1 VHAQPASSGRTRIRV
16 RREGRFRRRRFTAV
30 ALPTLAIAAAAGVGL
45 AGAADPPLDTR
56 IDSAQSDAD
65 QLEQRA
71 SAQAARLGELEQQA
85 REAGAQEMV
94 LNARIESAVARSRQ
108 LASELTT
115 AEAELDA
122 VRARYKSAVAELA
135 DRLVEI
141 YKGTEPD
148 SITVLL
154 QSEGFDDFQ
163 TRAEYLS
170 ALHDADAG
178 LADRVEQLRD
188 EEASRYHAI
197 ADLKAEIDQQASQL
211 ESDRA
216 EFASVQ
222 AEAENRASE
231 LADVRASTRSELSVV
246 QTRIAELEQER
257 AEQEAAAAAEAAPAF
272 SGGPYAIPT
281 YIVMCE
287 SGGNYSALNSSSG
300 AGGAYQIL
308 PSTWRAYGGRG
319 LPHQGSK
326 AEQDRIAA
334 MIWADSGPNAWSCA

>member
-1 VHAQPASSGRTRIRV
+1 MRV
-16 RREGRFRRRRFTAV
+16 RGEARFRRRRFTAV
-30 ALPTLAIAAAAGVGL
+30 ALPTVAIAVAAGVGL
-45 AGAADPPLDTR
+45 AGAADPSLETR

-71 SAQAARLGELEQQA
+71 TAQAARLGELEQRA
-85 REAGAQEMV
+85 REAGAHEMV
-94 LNARIESAVARSRQ
+94 LNARIEDAAARSRE
-108 LASELTT
+108 LASELTI
-115 AEAELDA
+115 AETELEA
-122 VRARYKSAVAELA
+122 ARSRYKSAVAELA

-148 SITVLL
+148 SMTVLL
-154 QSEGFDDFQ
+154 QSKGFDDLQ

-170 ALHDADAG
+170 ALHDADAN

-188 EEASRYHAI
+188 ERVSQYHAV
-197 ADLKAEIDQQASQL
+197 ADLKAQIDQQARQL
-211 ESDRA
+211 ESDRE
-216 EFASVQ
+216 EFAATRV
-222 AEAENRASE
+222 EAEKRTSE
-231 LADVRASTRSELSVV
+231 LADARASTQSELSEV
-246 QTRIAELEQER
+246 QSRISELEQER
-257 AEQEAAAAAEAAPAF
+257 AEQEAAEGPPAF

-281 YIVMCE
+281 SIVICE

-319 LPHQGSK
+319 LPHQAPK

-334 MIWADSGPNAWSCA
+334 MIWRDSGPSAWSCA